1 MTTTAGGAVRVNG
14 RPRRR
19 QNPNSGQARAG
30 VFFATP
36 YLLLLTGFALIPAVY
51 TVYLAFMSPTG
62 GFAGFDTFVQV
73 FNDYRFLRA
82 FANLGLYALLF
93 LIPTMIISI
102 GLAVLLQSRA
112 PRVAATFRTLYYLPH
127 AVVGVA
133 GVLLWMFLLTPR
145 ISPIGGFLE
154 WLGFSGFYDIV
165 RPDSP
170 ASLAA
175 LFALIAV
182 WTSGQGI
189 LLMFAALSSVPEEV
203 EEAAAIDGANGWQVF
218 WHIKLPILRK
228 WIAYLLIISVASATQ
243 LFAEPQLMVAVTNGA
258 VGNNFS
264 PLQLAYTYA
273 YQYGN
278 FPGAAAISLVLLVIG
293 LAAAA
298 LVVRTTGLF
307 KIEI

>member
-1 MTTTAGGAVRVNG
+1 MTPAGE
-14 RPRRR
+14 
-19 QNPNSGQARAG
+19 
-30 VFFATP
+30 
-36 YLLLLTGFALIPAVY
+36 
-51 TVYLAFMSPTG
+51 
-62 GFAGFDTFVQV
+62 FAGFATFAQI
-73 FNDYRFLRA
+73 FTDYRFARA
-82 FANLGLYALLF
+82 FANLGLYAVMF
-93 LIPTMIISI
+93 LVPTMVISI
-102 GLAVLLQSRA
+102 GLAVLLHSRA
-112 PRVAATFRTLYYLPH
+112 PKAAATFRTLYYLPH

-133 GVLLWMFLLTPR
+133 GVLLWMFLLTPSV
-145 ISPIGGFLE
+145 SPIKAVLE
-154 WLGFSGFYDIV
+154 WMGFAGFYDIV

-189 LLMFAALSSVPEEV
+189 LLMFAALSSVPEELD
-203 EEAAAIDGANGWQVF
+203 EAAAIDGANGWQVF
-218 WHIKLPILRK
+218 WHIKLPVLRK
-228 WIAYLLIISVASATQ
+228 WVAYLLIISVASATQ

-258 VGNNFS
+258 VGSNFS

-278 FPGAAAISLVLLVIG
+278 FPAAAAISLVLLVIG

-298 LVVRTTGLF
+298 LVVKATGLF